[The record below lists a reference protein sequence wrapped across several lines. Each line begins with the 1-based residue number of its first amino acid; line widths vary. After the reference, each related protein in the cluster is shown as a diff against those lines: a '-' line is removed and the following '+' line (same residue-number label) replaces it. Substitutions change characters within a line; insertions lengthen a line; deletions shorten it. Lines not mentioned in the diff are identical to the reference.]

1 MFVKCVLASKEQVL
15 LCLVEMQK
23 LISVDIHNPFWL
35 PSGSEN
41 SSVLM
46 NYIKINLKTP
56 YVQRF
61 FISPL
66 KQKKEEEEEKKKEKK
81 PKKQWQSPSSEPE
94 AKRRYFPA
102 GIRISWR
109 FLVMSMKWYLAKHNN
124 SRFWCVY
131 FCARCKAVWGP
142 SISWWKTLV
151 FHFCVWSFVE
161 LELKWHSIFPS
172 PETLRKVIVCLHSSS
187 ECETGDYSYS
197 S

>member
-1 MFVKCVLASKEQVL
+1 MPKIVLDPYLIIMFVKCVLASKEQVL

-81 PKKQWQSPSSEPE
+81 TQ
-94 AKRRYFPA
+94 
-102 GIRISWR
+102 
-109 FLVMSMKWYLAKHNN
+109 
-124 SRFWCVY
+124 
-131 FCARCKAVWGP
+131 
-142 SISWWKTLV
+142 KTV
-151 FHFCVWSFVE
+151 T
-161 LELKWHSIFPS
+161 KPIF
-172 PETLRKVIVCLHSSS
+172 
-187 ECETGDYSYS
+187 
-197 S
+197 

>member
-81 PKKQWQSPSSEPE
+81 TQ
-94 AKRRYFPA
+94 
-102 GIRISWR
+102 
-109 FLVMSMKWYLAKHNN
+109 
-124 SRFWCVY
+124 
-131 FCARCKAVWGP
+131 
-142 SISWWKTLV
+142 KTV
-151 FHFCVWSFVE
+151 T
-161 LELKWHSIFPS
+161 KPIF
-172 PETLRKVIVCLHSSS
+172 
-187 ECETGDYSYS
+187 
-197 S
+197 